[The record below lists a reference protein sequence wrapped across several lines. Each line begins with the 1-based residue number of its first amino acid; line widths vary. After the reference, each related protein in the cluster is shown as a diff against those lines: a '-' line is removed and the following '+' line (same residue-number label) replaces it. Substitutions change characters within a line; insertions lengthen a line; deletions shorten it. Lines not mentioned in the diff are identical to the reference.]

1 MKYLKLLNN
10 RDMEDNM
17 DIIRAMV
24 LFVVLITISNAI
36 GIGIAHLLLP

>member
-1 MKYLKLLNN
+1 M
-10 RDMEDNM
+10 DDNM

-24 LFVVLITISNAI
+24 LFVILITISNAI